1 MTNLQT
7 LSMKTIIIKIFA
19 RKSSLIIIPTLYEI
33 LFLHTY
39 LLKFFQEIW
48 IFEFLAKSNFPL
60 L

>member
-1 MTNLQT
+1 
-7 LSMKTIIIKIFA
+7 MKTIIIKIFA